1 MSFQRRHIQILSAPS
16 ILGLRHSGVEL
27 LAQSLLQAGL
37 AEQLNDQL
45 PVIHVPTLNDRYNP
59 KRDPVTQCLNP
70 GTLREFSL
78 QLGAAVDETVQ
89 RNRFVLVLG
98 GDCSILL
105 GILSALQPYG
115 PNGLIFID
123 AHADFY
129 SPETSVTGEAADM
142 DLALVT
148 GHGPSILTDIN
159 GREPY
164 IQEKNVIHIGQ
175 RDEEETIL
183 YGSPD
188 IRETAI
194 RRFPL
199 QTIREQG
206 MTAVTTQV
214 LGQIDASPLKNYWI
228 HFDMDVLSDE
238 LNPAVDYRLPGGL
251 RFDEVE
257 HLLRQLLLTGKI
269 TGMSITVFNPQL
281 DEHGLIAAAIT
292 ESLGRAFP

>member
-1 MSFQRRHIQILSAPS
+1 MSFQRRHIQVLSAPS
-16 ILGLRHSGVEL
+16 ILGLRPSGVEL

-37 AEQLNDQL
+37 AEQLNDTL

-59 KRDPVTQCLNP
+59 KRDPVTRCLNP

-78 QLGAAVDETVQ
+78 QLGAVVHKTVK
-89 RNRFVLVLG
+89 RNRFALVLG

-129 SPETSVTGEAADM
+129 SPATSVTGEAADM

-148 GHGPSILTDIN
+148 GHGPTLLTDIN
-159 GREPY
+159 GRKPY
-164 IQEKNVIHIGQ
+164 IAEKNVIHVGQ
-175 RDEEETIL
+175 RDEEETAL
-183 YGSPD
+183 YGAPD
-188 IRETAI
+188 IRATAV
-194 RRFPL
+194 RCFPL
-199 QTIREQG
+199 KTIREDG
-206 MTAVTTQV
+206 IAAVTMQV
-214 LGQIDASPLKNYWI
+214 LQQVDTAPIRNYWI
-228 HFDMDVLSDE
+228 HFDTDVLSDE

-257 HLLRQLLLTGKI
+257 HLLRRLLLTGKI
-269 TGMSITVFNPQL
+269 SGMSVTVFNPQL